1 MQKIEEYLKESL
13 LKHIALELK
22 YEDIIYE
29 KYGEYDGCSEL
40 SEYIYNKLKENN
52 FNNIDIVYNEVK
64 DIDNIVFDKLY
75 VMFEESENDSI
86 SSYFIPSKYDKQIL
100 HNNGFNDNYNE
111 YSVIN
116 KDTGRF
122 KYCLI
127 VLYTKSFRNTKIKS
141 TLNHELNHMYVDYK
155 LQLQGL
161 KSFFEL
167 FDNVSYK
174 RTKEYNQHKHPLKAR
189 QLENA
194 LYLLNVYEKNAFI
207 SQLCSEIRELKKSD
221 TYYDTNGKLDANKIY
236 EIIKK
241 LDIYQSYMK
250 IGNFIN
256 DYDNDALTRKEKEI
270 IIDEWKNIYNE
281 NLTLNQIF
289 KKLKQK
295 FIKTKQKIESI
306 IPKKIVEEYRDI
318 HDMFGM
324 DYGVDI
330 SNPSV
335 I

>member
-1 MQKIEEYLKESL
+1 MRTIENYLKESL
-13 LKHIALELK
+13 LRHIAIELK
-22 YEDIIYE
+22 NEDIIYE

-40 SEYIYNKLKENN
+40 SEFIYNKLQKNN
-52 FNNIDIVYNEVK
+52 FNNIEIEYKEVEN
-64 DIDNIVFDKLY
+64 IENIVFDKLY
-75 VMFEESENDSI
+75 IIFKESKDNI
-86 SSYFIPSKYDKQIL
+86 INYLIPSKHDKQIL
-100 HNNGFNDNYNE
+100 RNNGLNDNYEE

-116 KDTGRF
+116 KDTNRF

-127 VLYTKSFRNTKIKS
+127 VLSTTSFRNTKIKS
-141 TLNHELNHMYVDYK
+141 ILNHELNHMYVDYK

-167 FDNVSYK
+167 FNNLSYK
-174 RTKEYNQHKHPLKAR
+174 RTREYNQHKHPLKAS

-194 LYLLNVYEKNAFI
+194 LYLMNEYEKNAFI
-207 SQLCSEIRELKKSD
+207 SQLCSEIRELKTSD
-221 TYYDTNGKLDANKIY
+221 EYYRNGKLNANKIY
-236 EIIKK
+236 NMIQQ
-241 LDIYQSYMK
+241 LDIYKAYMN

-256 DYDNDALTRKEKEI
+256 DYDNDALTRNEKEI

-281 NLTLNQIF
+281 DLTLEQIF

-295 FIKTKQKIESI
+295 FIRTKQKIESI

-318 HDMFGM
+318 KDMFGI
-324 DYGVDI
+324 DSDVDI
-330 SNPSV
+330 SNPFV

>member
-1 MQKIEEYLKESL
+1 MKKIENYLNESL
-13 LKHIALELK
+13 LRHIALELK
-22 YEDIIYE
+22 NEDIIYE

-40 SEYIYNKLKENN
+40 SQFIYDKLKKNN
-52 FNNIDIVYNEVK
+52 FNSIEIEYKEVK
-64 DIDNIVFDKLY
+64 NIENIVFDKLY
-75 VMFEESENDSI
+75 VMFNESEDDIIN
-86 SSYFIPSKYDKQIL
+86 YLIPSKYDRQIL
-100 HNNGFNDNYNE
+100 RDNGFNDNYDE
-111 YSVIN
+111 YSIIN
-116 KDTGRF
+116 KDTNRF

-141 TLNHELNHMYVDYK
+141 SLNHELNHMYVDYK

-167 FDNVSYK
+167 FNNVSYK
-174 RTKEYNQHKHPLKAR
+174 RTTEYNQHKHPLKAR

-194 LYLLNVYEKNAFI
+194 LYLMNEYEKNAFI

-221 TYYDTNGKLDANKIY
+221 EYYHNGKLDANKIY
-236 EIIKK
+236 DMIKK
-241 LDIYQSYMK
+241 LDIYQSYMN

-256 DYDNDALTRKEKEI
+256 DYDNDALTRNEKKI
-270 IIDEWKNIYNE
+270 IIDEWKNIYDE
-281 NLTLNQIF
+281 DLTLDQIF

-306 IPKKIVEEYRDI
+306 IPKKIIEEYRDI
-318 HDMFGM
+318 KNIFGM
-324 DYGVDI
+324 DSEIDI
-330 SNPSV
+330 GNPSV

>member
-22 YEDIIYE
+22 DEDIIYE

-52 FNNIDIVYNEVK
+52 FNNIEIIYNEVK

-75 VMFEESENDSI
+75 IMFEESENDSI
-86 SSYFIPSKYDKQIL
+86 SYFIPGKYDKQIL
-100 HNNGFNDNYNE
+100 HDNGFNENYDE

-122 KYCLI
+122 KCCLI
-127 VLYTKSFRNTKIKS
+127 ILYTKSFRNTKINS

-167 FDNVSYK
+167 FNNVSYK

-194 LYLLNVYEKNAFI
+194 LYLLNAYEKNAFI

-221 TYYDTNGKLDANKIY
+221 IYYDNNGKLDANKIY
-236 EIIKK
+236 ETIKK
-241 LDIYQSYMK
+241 LNIYQSYMK

-281 NLTLNQIF
+281 NLVLNQIF

-318 HDMFGM
+318 HDIFGM
-324 DYGVDI
+324 DSGIDI
-330 SNPSV
+330 SNPS
-335 I
+335 IM

>member
-22 YEDIIYE
+22 DEDIIYE
-29 KYGEYDGCSEL
+29 KYGEYNGCSEL

-52 FNNIDIVYNEVK
+52 FNSIEIVYNEVK
-64 DIDNIVFDKLY
+64 DIENIVFDKLY
-75 VMFEESENDSI
+75 IIFKESEDDIIN
-86 SSYFIPSKYDKQIL
+86 YFIPSKYDKQIL
-100 HNNGFNDNYNE
+100 RDNGLNDNYEE
-111 YSVIN
+111 YSIIN
-116 KDTGRF
+116 KDTSRF
-122 KYCLI
+122 KCCLI

-141 TLNHELNHMYVDYK
+141 ILNHELNHMYVDYK

-174 RTKEYNQHKHPLKAR
+174 RTTEYNQHKHPLKAR

-194 LYLLNVYEKNAFI
+194 LYLMNEYEKNAFI
-207 SQLCSEIRELKKSD
+207 SQICSEIRELKKSD
-221 TYYDTNGKLDANKIY
+221 KYYYNGKLDANKIY
-236 EIIKK
+236 DTIKE
-241 LDIYQSYMK
+241 LNIYKSYME

-281 NLTLNQIF
+281 DLTLDQIF
-289 KKLKQK
+289 KKLKRK

-318 HDMFGM
+318 HDIFGM
-324 DYGVDI
+324 DSDVDI
-330 SNPSV
+330 SNPS
-335 I
+335 II